1 MKRPLRYTVLLNSLI
16 FSLIAVVLFTSCD
29 ATKKLMQDAQ
39 TLESGGLH
47 AEAYDKYAFIYS
59 NYSNANARVGMK
71 RVAQQILTSKSQKAQ
86 MMCMTENYEAAF
98 AAYEDAIAFYNKSSD
113 LELTQT
119 VNLGESYSDCKSKYI
134 DMLYSQAEEAV
145 RMDNYEKA
153 NQLIRKIYAV
163 DRNNQR
169 AGYLEMM
176 CDILPNYNAGV
187 IAFDKE
193 MYRDAYVYFDEVCK
207 VDAGFKDA
215 RHLKE
220 ECLVKGSYSLVYRIV
235 NNHDVADLFEESLA
249 SEIKGKL
256 LNQSN
261 PFMELLE
268 RDQID
273 MIFQELQETMTPEYE
288 SEGGASSGK
297 LKRARFILA
306 GELVSL
312 EYKITPETTSKCDC
326 YATYRIY
333 SDKVN
338 CFMYSQSASLNATF
352 KYKLL
357 DAETGKLYKSDV
369 QNFSLNDV
377 GKHYSYEILKKI
389 SLTSPTLTKDHDVN
403 LSNKVEPEVDL
414 LLTKTEMFAEMN
426 EYFAAELAKKM
437 ANFRP

>member
-1 MKRPLRYTVLLNSLI
+1 MKRPLRYSVLLNSLI
-16 FSLIAVVLFTSCD
+16 FSLITVVLFTSCD

-39 TLESGGLH
+39 TLENGGLH
-47 AEAYDKYAFIYS
+47 AEALDKYAFIYN

-98 AAYEDAIAFYNKSSD
+98 AAYEDAIAFYNNNSN
-113 LELTQT
+113 LELTQS

-207 VDAGFKDA
+207 IDAGFKDA

-220 ECLVKGSYSLVYRIV
+220 ECLVKRSYSLVYRIV

-369 QNFSLNDV
+369 QNFSFNDV
-377 GKHYSYEILKKI
+377 GKHYSL
-389 SLTSPTLTKDHDVN
+389 
-403 LSNKVEPEVDL
+403 
-414 LLTKTEMFAEMN
+414 
-426 EYFAAELAKKM
+426 
-437 ANFRP
+437 